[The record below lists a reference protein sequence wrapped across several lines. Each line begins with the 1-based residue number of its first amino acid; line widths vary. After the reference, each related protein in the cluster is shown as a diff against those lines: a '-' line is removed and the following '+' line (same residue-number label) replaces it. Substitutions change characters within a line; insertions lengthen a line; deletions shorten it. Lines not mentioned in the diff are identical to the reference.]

1 LIKTFIMEFKIKEY
15 DLRFIVDK
23 NIVLKHD
30 TIVSLTST
38 PPTTKED
45 FYWVDSI
52 SDDALGFMYGL
63 YGIDEKYHGGSLYPL
78 LPVIVS
84 NELLNISD
92 LFYVNGVIHEVN
104 GLFMDEEERWKVIDE
119 NGGLFYEA
127 EVLKL
132 IATPDQI
139 GWVYNEGP
147 PHDHNY
153 NWVDSRYLEQI
164 HNRLFI
170 NCVKNGFKITI
181 AVDEECVVGG
191 EECRGE
197 LRLIPM
203 LHEGKAII
211 DGYGLLKK
219 SSSVFVY

>member
-1 LIKTFIMEFKIKEY
+1 MEFKIKEY
-15 DLRFIVDK
+15 DLRFIIDK
-23 NIVLKHD
+23 EVILKHD
-30 TIVSLTST
+30 VNISLTPT

-45 FYWVDSI
+45 FYWIESI
-52 SDDALGFMYGL
+52 TYDPLGFMYKLDGV
-63 YGIDEKYHGGSLYPL
+63 DERFHSGGLYPL

-84 NELLNISD
+84 DDLLNIND
-92 LFYVNGVIHEVN
+92 LFNVNGVIHEVN
-104 GLFMDEEERWKVIDE
+104 GLFMDEEEKWKVIDE
-119 NGGLFYEA
+119 NGGVFYEFD
-127 EVLKL
+127 VLKI

-153 NWVDSRYLEQI
+153 NWVDSRFLESI
-164 HNRLFI
+164 SNRLFI
-170 NCVKNGFKITI
+170 NCVKNNFKITI
-181 AVDEECVVGG
+181 VVEEECITGG

-197 LRLIPM
+197 LKLIPQ
-203 LHEGKAII
+203 LHEGKVII